1 VTAGRGRSALERL
14 VPDLTPPDDVSP
26 TVSTFLRGLAIG
38 ALVGAAIAGSAL
50 LQRRR
55 ARDEAEAASAS
66 DGAPAP
72 AAHGPDGPTA

>member
-1 VTAGRGRSALERL
+1 MSPAGGRERSPLERL
-14 VPDLTPPDDVSP
+14 MPALNSPDDVSP

-55 ARDEAEAASAS
+55 ARSEEEVEATL
-66 DGAPAP
+66 PAEESEP
-72 AAHGPDGPTA
+72 S

>member
-1 VTAGRGRSALERL
+1 MTARGGRSPLERIL
-14 VPDLTPPDDVSP
+14 PALAPPDDVSP

-55 ARDEAEAASAS
+55 ARSEEPLDETL
-66 DGAPAP
+66 P
-72 AAHGPDGPTA
+72 AAPSEADQS

>member
-1 VTAGRGRSALERL
+1 VTGGRGRSPLEL
-14 VPDLTPPDDVSP
+14 LIPDLTPPDDVSP

-55 ARDEAEAASAS
+55 ARNEETIEETD
-66 DGAPAP
+66 P
-72 AAHGPDGPTA
+72 AAPGGPD

>member
-1 VTAGRGRSALERL
+1 MTAGGGRSPLERL
-14 VPDLTPPDDVSP
+14 LPDLAPPDDVSP

-55 ARDEAEAASAS
+55 ARGEEAIEETV
-66 DGAPAP
+66 P
-72 AAHGPDGPTA
+72 AAPSEPEPA

>member
-1 VTAGRGRSALERL
+1 VSGGRGRSPLERL
-14 VPDLTPPDDVSP
+14 VPDLAAPDDVSP

-55 ARDEAEAASAS
+55 ARGEAATSPAS
-66 DGAPAP
+66 DETPAP
-72 AAHGPDGPTA
+72 ADEPDGPTA

>member
-1 VTAGRGRSALERL
+1 MTERGGRSPLERIL
-14 VPDLTPPDDVSP
+14 PALAPPDDVSP

-55 ARDEAEAASAS
+55 ARGDAETSPAS
-66 DGAPAP
+66 DEWPAP
-72 AAHGPDGPTA
+72 AADGPDGPTA